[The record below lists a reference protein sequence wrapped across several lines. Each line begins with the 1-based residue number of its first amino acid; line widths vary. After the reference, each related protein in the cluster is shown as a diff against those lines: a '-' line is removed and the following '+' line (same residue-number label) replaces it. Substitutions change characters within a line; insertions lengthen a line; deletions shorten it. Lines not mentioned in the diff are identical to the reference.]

1 MEGGDESP
9 TEDEFESLCADFGIE
24 LDDVTTQKA
33 IVRKEKH
40 LKEDEEVSGN
50 DEEVSGNDEEVIYKI
65 EVSANRPDLLCLEGL
80 TQALRIF
87 CGDDSA
93 PKYKLADISK
103 ESMLKMHVKP
113 ETRQI
118 RQFVVCAVLRGI
130 TFNEA
135 RYNSFI
141 DLQNKL
147 HQNTCRQK
155 TLVSIGTHDLDTIEG
170 PFTYEVCDFLMQ
182 PSREVDTFQA
192 DKLME
197 ISKSDVK
204 LKKHLQ
210 KIEEDS
216 PMFTVIYDR
225 NRTVLSVPPIIDNG
239 AHSAISLK
247 TKNVFVEC
255 TATDRT
261 RANIVLNT
269 IVTMFSMYCERKFE
283 IEPVEVIYYDGKSHI
298 SPELC
303 PYDMEVSLADINR
316 TLGLSLEANE

>member
-1 MEGGDESP
+1 MPTVSVGRDLLYEALGRTY

-50 DEEVSGNDEEVIYKI
+50 DEEVIYKI

-80 TQALRIF
+80 AQALRIF
-87 CGDDSA
+87 CWDDSA

-147 HQNTCRQK
+147 HQNTYR
-155 TLVSIGTHDLDTIEG
+155 
-170 PFTYEVCDFLMQ
+170 
-182 PSREVDTFQA
+182 
-192 DKLME
+192 
-197 ISKSDVK
+197 
-204 LKKHLQ
+204 
-210 KIEEDS
+210 
-216 PMFTVIYDR
+216 
-225 NRTVLSVPPIIDNG
+225 
-239 AHSAISLK
+239 
-247 TKNVFVEC
+247 
-255 TATDRT
+255 
-261 RANIVLNT
+261 
-269 IVTMFSMYCERKFE
+269 
-283 IEPVEVIYYDGKSHI
+283 
-298 SPELC
+298 
-303 PYDMEVSLADINR
+303 
-316 TLGLSLEANE
+316 